1 MKKKMY
7 KLGALALLAVS
18 MSVTA
23 QEKPTGR
30 VGINIPDP
38 KATLDISVSEANKD
52 ATTNE
57 GIMAP
62 QLSKERVAKIAA
74 PVEGTLVYVV
84 DDADKGGLISDYK
97 GRDAKV
103 EKIDTKGY
111 YYFDGTEWVKSAGK
125 GGGANDDI
133 WQKQSNGDVKLVDAD
148 IESEILYTPYG
159 GHFNYPTSFR
169 AYAYNNGDEISNI
182 DRIGLE
188 NANASLVNYG
198 YANKIANGVYVKEGK
213 YPTKNFIKNTLIVDG
228 QDNNSSLS
236 RIVMN
241 YNELRAVNSSTKKYE
256 SLYAG
261 TNVSTYSGMGTV
273 EYLLGNVNTTS
284 LNSGISNFMV
294 GSYNQATTGA
304 NFNTHIGYF
313 VGTHSLLTPSGSG
326 SINQAFGTLNRF
338 RILNEEREQS
348 VNLKTLVLTRNE
360 VEIKKGLFTGTID
373 KIYGTSTFFDVPEG
387 TNVKEMYGIAIT
399 DVIRGT
405 EKNYAI
411 YTNAGK
417 VRFGDS
423 VGIGVDAPEEK
434 LEVAGNVKAESFLG
448 ANGAGIFPDYV
459 FEDYYQGN
467 SSIKADYKF
476 KSLSQVEDYVKQ
488 NGHLPGYASAKQIQK
503 QGYVDLM
510 ATQLTNVEKI
520 EELYLHSIE
529 QDKAL
534 KAKDAK
540 IQELEAR
547 LAKLE
552 ALLSK

>member
-1 MKKKMY
+1 MMKKKMY
-7 KLGALALLAVS
+7 KLGALMLLAMSV
-18 MSVTA
+18 SVTA
-23 QEKPTGR
+23 QKKPTGR
-30 VGINIPDP
+30 VGINAPEP
-38 KATLDISVSEANKD
+38 KATLDVQMSEDNKD

-62 QLSKERVAKIAA
+62 QLSKSRVAKITA

-84 DDADKGGLISDYK
+84 DDANKGGLIASYSGSDP
-97 GRDAKV
+97 KV
-103 EKIDTKGY
+103 AKIDAKGY
-111 YYFDGTEWVKSAGK
+111 YYFDGTEWVKSVGK

-133 WQKQSNGDVKLVDAD
+133 WQKQPNGDVKLVAP
-148 IESEILYTPYG
+148 EFKKLRNVLYTAKG
-159 GHFNYPTSFR
+159 
-169 AYAYNNGDEISNI
+169 AYNSVPALKDREITMIAPNNGISTI
-182 DRIGLE
+182 PLDL
-188 NANASLVNYG
+188 SQSNYSNTSVFNLG
-198 YANKIANGVYVKEGK
+198 YADKVPTVFKDPKIKEKNFNTNILLVDENEQDPHYNSFNNVYNLLNVNEKS
-213 YPTKNFIKNTLIVDG
+213 TKNYQG
-228 QDNNSSLS
+228 
-236 RIVMN
+236 
-241 YNELRAVNSSTKKYE
+241 
-256 SLYAG
+256 LYAG
-261 TNVSTYSGMGTV
+261 VNRV
-273 EYLLGNVNTTS
+273 EHFGAGKVDYMLGAFNGVFLRNKGEAAN
-284 LNSGISNFMV
+284 LI
-294 GSYNQATTGA
+294 GSYNQASSYATK
-304 NFNTHIGYF
+304 HLPYME
-313 VGTHSLLTPSGSG
+313 GTRSYLTPRGTG
-326 SINQAFGTLNRF
+326 TINQASATLN
-338 RILNEEREQS
+338 
-348 VNLKTLVLTRNE
+348 LVSLSGSANKIAALVANKSQVTGGTN
-360 VEIKKGLFTGTID
+360 FTGSIELLAGATYYFDIP
-373 KIYGTSTFFDVPEG
+373 KGSVKQHYG
-387 TNVKEMYGIAIT
+387 VKIT
-399 DVIRGT
+399 DINRGS
-405 EKNYAI
+405 ERNYAI
-411 YTNAGK
+411 YADSGK
-417 VRFGDS
+417 IRFGDS
-423 VGIGVDAPEEK
+423 VGIGVDVPEEK